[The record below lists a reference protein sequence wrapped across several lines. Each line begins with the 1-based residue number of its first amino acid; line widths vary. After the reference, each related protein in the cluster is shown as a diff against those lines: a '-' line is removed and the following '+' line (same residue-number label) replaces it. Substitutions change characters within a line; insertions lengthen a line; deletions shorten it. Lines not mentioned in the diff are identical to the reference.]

1 MILRLLLGDQLNPNH
16 PWFDE
21 VNKDTLY
28 VLMEMRQETDYAP
41 HHIQKVI
48 AFFGAMRNFAESL
61 KQMGHQ
67 LLYFTLDDLENK
79 QELTANLNQ
88 IITAHKINC
97 FEYQEPDEIR
107 IDEQLKAF
115 CKTLSIP
122 HQCVSSAHFMTS
134 REELS
139 NFFKGKKQLIME
151 FFYRHMRKKFDI
163 LMQGNQ
169 PEGGQW
175 NFDKNNRKKWKGKP
189 AIPQAYLPQQ
199 QLLKSLNQLLLKNN
213 VKTIGQFNEN
223 QFYFPLKR
231 EEALRQLD
239 YFCEHL
245 LCYFGDYQ
253 DASHTEEINLFHSR
267 LSFALN
273 VKMISPLEVVE
284 KTINH
289 YHQNKETIALSQVE
303 GFVRQIIGWREYMRG
318 IYWQEMP
325 GYKKLNKLDNKNTL
339 PDFYWT
345 GKTQMN
351 CLHHSVSNSLEN
363 SYAHHIQRLM
373 ILGNFALLA
382 QVNPDAVD
390 KWFLGVYADAI
401 EWVQLPNTRGMSQWA
416 DGGIVATK
424 PYVSS
429 AAYIHKMSNYCDNCS
444 YDKSKRIGAN
454 ACPFNSLYWN
464 FLDDKKIYF
473 KTNNRMAMMLRLLEK
488 MPAEE
493 LAELKVKAKS
503 ILANPD
509 AF

>member
-16 PWFDE
+16 PWFNE

-390 KWFLGVYADAI
+390 EWFLGVYADAI

-429 AAYIHKMSNYCDNCS
+429 AAYIHKMSNYCEGCH
-444 YDKSKRIGAN
+444 YDRNKRTGED

-464 FLDDKKIYF
+464 FLEDKKEYF
-473 KTNNRMAMMLRLLEK
+473 RKNNRMAMMMRLLDKIPALEK
-488 MPAEE
+488 EE
-493 LAELKVKAKS
+493 IKNRALS
-503 ILANPD
+503 IIQHPD
-509 AF
+509 DF